1 MILGRHGFEY
11 DLLIKLL
18 TKNIRENIFEWI
30 KPESPSKEMKEFF
43 RKAEFCRKVLSDR
56 TASMI
61 TLNNAEEFAYKIGR
75 IAGYYVSFRNNV
87 GDKNMSFKD
96 ILTYSKYDRTKL
108 RFVFQR
114 I

>member
-1 MILGRHGFEY
+1 M
-11 DLLIKLL
+11 
-18 TKNIRENIFEWI
+18 
-30 KPESPSKEMKEFF
+30 
-43 RKAEFCRKVLSDR
+43 
-56 TASMI
+56 
-61 TLNNAEEFAYKIGR
+61 NNSEEFAYKIGR

-114 I
+114 VSQGIRFVKADDEKLKKFDKFLTDNTPDPNNEISDNDESNDYSYFFYSGLATTIGGAQ